1 MSEIS
6 TQAYDLE
13 MATPLSEF
21 EKEKVSVPVIF
32 LQDTY
37 NLNQQMFK
45 KRLSANLRLN
55 LLL

>member
-6 TQAYDLE
+6 TQTYNLE

-21 EKEKVSVPVIF
+21 EKENVSVPVIF

>member
-6 TQAYDLE
+6 TQTYNLE